1 MNKKKNKSLII
12 YAFPAIVLAGT
23 LLPGI
28 FLHIIFSMNLGK
40 ALPAPRD
47 YYIASNSIISRNA
60 SSKLTEYE
68 KMKLISGVWEST
80 ETPVDSSQSDITET
94 EAADLA
100 KKAVEELYQD
110 MLYPYHFESSY
121 GNWYSWDAELY
132 QCTEST
138 FHTYTAYYWLIHFYK
153 YDDTET
159 HKILMTENGTLL
171 CISVNRPNLEP
182 HPKDSSQGTASS
194 SVPSYTNSKNF
205 TLTTREHFRKKYK
218 KGLTPVSFLKVPASL
233 ELPSYKNM
241 PIESPSYYFAEAM
254 LVGVR
259 VLNWNDYTK
268 IADSTENIEKYYIY
282 QCNTKSNFTIAIIPW
297 E

>member
-1 MNKKKNKSLII
+1 MNKKKHKSLLI
-12 YAFPAIVLAGT
+12 YGFPVIVLAGI

-28 FLHIIFSMNLGK
+28 LLHIIFSMDLGK
-40 ALPAPRD
+40 TLPAPRD
-47 YYIASNSIISRNA
+47 YYIASNSVISRNA

-80 ETPVDSSQSDITET
+80 ETPVDSSQSGITET
-94 EAADLA
+94 DAVELA
-100 KKAVEELYQD
+100 KKAVDELYED
-110 MLYPYHFESSY
+110 MLYPYHFDSSY

-138 FHTYTAYYWLIHFYK
+138 FHTYTAYYWMIHFYK

-171 CISVNRPNLEP
+171 CISVNRPNLKP
-182 HPKDSSQGTASS
+182 HPNDNNQETANSSFSS
-194 SVPSYTNSKNF
+194 YADSKNF
-205 TLTTREHFRKKYK
+205 TRNTREHFRKKYK
-218 KGLTPVSFLKVPASL
+218 KGTTPVSFLRVPTSQN
-233 ELPSYKNM
+233 LPSYKNM
-241 PIESPSYYFAEAM
+241 PIESPSYYFAETM

-259 VLNWNDYTK
+259 VLNWDDYNK

-282 QCNTKSNFTIAIIPW
+282 QCNTKANFTIAIIPW

>member
-1 MNKKKNKSLII
+1 MNKKKHKSLLF
-12 YAFPAIVLAGT
+12 YVCPVVVLAGI

-28 FLHIIFSMNLGK
+28 LLHIFFSMNLGK

-47 YYIASNSIISRNA
+47 YYIASNSVISKNA

-80 ETPVDSSQSDITET
+80 ETSVDSSQSDITET

-100 KKAVEELYQD
+100 KKAVEELYQNT
-110 MLYPYHFESSY
+110 LYPYHFDSSY

-132 QCTEST
+132 KCTEST

-159 HKILMTENGTLL
+159 HTILMTEKGTLL
-171 CISVNRPNLEP
+171 CISVNRPNLKP
-182 HPKDSSQGTASS
+182 NPNNSS
-194 SVPSYTNSKNF
+194 SSYEDSKN
-205 TLTTREHFRKKYK
+205 LSRMTREHFRKKYK
-218 KGLTPVSFLKVPASL
+218 KSTTPVSFLRVPASQS
-233 ELPSYKNM
+233 LPSYKNI

-259 VLNWNDYTK
+259 VLNWDDYGKFT
-268 IADSTENIEKYYIY
+268 DSTENIEKYYIY
-282 QCNTKSNFTIAIIPW
+282 QCNTNANFTITIIPW